1 MAKQIVVASVSIAL
15 IFSALNSNILFAT
28 NCLTFSRC
36 SSSKPE
42 SESQREREKKTMHNN
57 VSHNIMV
64 YLTKYKRIYLFLW
77 LIVCVYLWWISKIQY
92 ACLISWVK
100 DHGFYEHD
108 ENTMQKIDRCWIEC
122 AVYLFCQRRSS
133 SSSGSNNNS
142 VRGQRQLIGRL
153 MWKWRCTVYTNIN
166 INILA
171 WARYISNLLE
181 EFEPAN
187 KLERTWATLESR

>member
-1 MAKQIVVASVSIAL
+1 MAKLIVVASVSIAL

-42 SESQREREKKTMHNN
+42 SESQRERERKETMHNN

-77 LIVCVYLWWISKIQY
+77 LIVCMYLCWISKIQY

-108 ENTMQKIDRCWIEC
+108 ENPMQKIDRCWIEC

-133 SSSGSNNNS
+133 SSS

-153 MWKWRCTVYTNIN
+153 MWKWRCTVYTKIN

-181 EFEPAN
+181 EFVPAN
-187 KLERTWATLESR
+187 WLERIWATLESR